1 MKLDTVDCCFVTNY
15 ICRMGIYSLEA
26 GDVFYNLYD
35 LDRRVSKKDKENLR
49 LKVTTKAG
57 QSYVGD
63 FRRIPDDFNSCD
75 EHNGLAQPDLY
86 FNRYKKL
93 FLKQEGTKE
102 TPSVVTC
109 FEEPL
114 IATIEVVTKDTPCN
128 LHTHDMMDENR
139 GSSYADWSKRDRN
152 TYGFHGSWKNGSGV
166 SESNSETHYF
176 TNMTIVRNSFVE
188 VANVVKYTKHHTKPN
203 AFGNLETTYVF
214 IAKAIHRLDFFDK
227 FNMYHETCGAAAL
240 AMLGT
245 FQETL
250 KKAFSNRPWDFYV
263 GYFEDAILC
272 AIDDLHAKFFP
283 ISNDVEVVKKRW
295 QPDEEEMHK
304 LYLKY
309 SKYIDKGYTRLR

>member
-15 ICRMGIYSLEA
+15 ICRKGIYSLEE

-35 LDRRVSKKDKENLR
+35 LDMNVSKKNKENLR

-63 FRRIPDDFNSCD
+63 FRRIPDDYNKCD
-75 EHNGLAQPDLY
+75 EHNGLAAAPLY

-93 FLKQEGTKE
+93 FLQQEPTKE
-102 TPSVVTC
+102 TPRVITC

-114 IATIEVVTKDTPCN
+114 IATIEVVSNDTPCN
-128 LHTHDMMDENR
+128 LHALDMMDENR
-139 GSSYADWSKRDRN
+139 GNSYTDWSKRDRN
-152 TYGFHGSWKNGSGV
+152 TYGFHGSWENGNGV

-176 TNMTIVRNSFVE
+176 TNMTIVRNTFAE
-188 VANVVKYTKHHTKPN
+188 VTNIVKYTKRHSKPN
-203 AFGNLETTYVF
+203 AFGNLESTHVF
-214 IAKAIHRLDFFDK
+214 ISKAVHRFDFFDK

-250 KKAFSNRPWDFYV
+250 KKAFTNRPWDFYI
-263 GYFEDAILC
+263 GYFEDAIEI
-272 AIDDLHAKFFP
+272 AINAIHEKFFP
-283 ISNDVEVVKKRW
+283 ISDDVEVVKNRW
-295 QPDEEEMHK
+295 QPDEEVMRK
-304 LYLKY
+304 LSLKY
-309 SKYIDKGYTRLR
+309 RKYIDKGYTRLR